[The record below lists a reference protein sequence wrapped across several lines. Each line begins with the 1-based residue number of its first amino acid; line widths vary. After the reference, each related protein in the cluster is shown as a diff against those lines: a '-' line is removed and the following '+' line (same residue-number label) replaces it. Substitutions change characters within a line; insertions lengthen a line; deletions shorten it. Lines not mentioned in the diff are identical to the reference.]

1 MNAVA
6 TGLELGLANEP
17 DLAPAVAP
25 EVAPNAA
32 RRTRLRDY
40 QAQLLARMQAA
51 QNGAPDAGHQLGV
64 MIGSERYLLELT
76 EAGEIVPLALLA
88 GVPLTQPWYL
98 GLANVRG
105 SLLGVIDLARY
116 FAGSTSDGN
125 AGAAGPEARLVSLA
139 PRLGFNCAL
148 LVTRVYGLRR
158 AGAMTPDRDRLR
170 DLDGNA
176 WTPLS
181 LAALVR
187 EERFLHVALDP
198 LK

>member
-1 MNAVA
+1 MNALVDGSA
-6 TGLELGLANEP
+6 
-17 DLAPAVAP
+17 LAPG
-25 EVAPNAA
+25 AA

-51 QNGAPDAGHQLGV
+51 QSGAAEAHHQLGV
-64 MIGSERYLLELT
+64 AIGAERYLLELT
-76 EAGEIVPLALLA
+76 EAGEIVPPPPLA

-116 FAGSTSDGN
+116 LDPGAS
-125 AGAAGPEARLVSLA
+125 AAGPDARLVSLA

-158 AGAMTPDRDRLR
+158 AGAMAQDGARLR
-170 DLDGNA
+170 DLDGHA

-187 EERFLHVALDP
+187 EERFLHVALQP
-198 LK
+198 HQ

>member
-1 MNAVA
+1 MNALVD
-6 TGLELGLANEP
+6 GS
-17 DLAPAVAP
+17 APAP
-25 EVAPNAA
+25 HTN

-51 QNGAPDAGHQLGV
+51 QSGAFHAPHQLGV
-64 MIGSERYLLELT
+64 AIGGERYLLELT
-76 EAGEIVPLALLA
+76 EAGEIVPPAPLA

-116 FAGSTSDGN
+116 FDAGAS
-125 AGAAGPEARLVSLA
+125 AAGPDARLVSLA
-139 PRLGFNCAL
+139 PRLGLNCAL

-158 AGAMTPDRDRLR
+158 ASAMEDHGAHLQDAE
-170 DLDGNA
+170 GHA

-187 EERFLHVALDP
+187 EERFLHVSLSNN
-198 LK
+198 

>member
-1 MNAVA
+1 MNAPA
-6 TGLELGLANEP
+6 DSA
-17 DLAPAVAP
+17 APAP
-25 EVAPNAA
+25 QAA

-51 QNGAPDAGHQLGV
+51 QSGAAQAHHQLGV
-64 MIGSERYLLELT
+64 AIGAARYLLELT
-76 EAGEIVPLALLA
+76 EAGEIVPPGLLA

-116 FAGSTSDGN
+116 FDAGAS
-125 AGAAGPEARLVSLA
+125 AAGPDARLVSLA

-158 AGAMTPDRDRLR
+158 AGAMQAEGATLR
-170 DLDGNA
+170 DADGQV

-187 EERFLHVALDP
+187 EERFLHVASAAR
-198 LK
+198 

>member
-1 MNAVA
+1 MNAA
-6 TGLELGLANEP
+6 LSGQEM
-17 DLAPAVAP
+17 AP
-25 EVAPNAA
+25 ELAVPAA

-51 QNGAPDAGHQLGV
+51 QNGAPEAGHQLGV
-64 MIGSERYLLELT
+64 MIGAERYLLELT
-76 EAGEIVPLALLA
+76 EAGEIVPLAPLA

-116 FAGSTSDGN
+116 VDAHAS
-125 AGAAGPEARLVSLA
+125 AAGPEARLVSLA
-139 PRLGFNCAL
+139 PRLGVNCAL

-158 AGAMTPDRDRLR
+158 AAAMTTEGERLR

-187 EERFLHVALDP
+187 EERFLHVALAP
-198 LK
+198 NT

>member
-1 MNAVA
+1 MNAIVDSSA
-6 TGLELGLANEP
+6 
-17 DLAPAVAP
+17 LAPQA
-25 EVAPNAA
+25 N

-40 QAQLLARMQAA
+40 QAQLLERMQAA
-51 QNGAPDAGHQLGV
+51 QSGAAQAHHQLGV
-64 MIGSERYLLELT
+64 AIGAGRYLLELT
-76 EAGEIVPLALLA
+76 EAGEIVPVAALA

-116 FAGSTSDGN
+116 FDGE
-125 AGAAGPEARLVSLA
+125 ASAAGPDARLVSLA

-158 AGAMTPDRDRLR
+158 AGAMHTDGSQLR
-170 DLDGNA
+170 DAEGHV

-187 EERFLHVALDP
+187 EERFLHVALSNQ
-198 LK
+198 

>member
-1 MNAVA
+1 MNAPVDSSA
-6 TGLELGLANEP
+6 
-17 DLAPAVAP
+17 LAPQA
-25 EVAPNAA
+25 N

-51 QNGAPDAGHQLGV
+51 QSGGADAQHQLGV
-64 MIGSERYLLELT
+64 AIGAQRYLLDLT
-76 EAGEIVPLALLA
+76 EAGEIVTPAPLAR
-88 GVPLTQPWYL
+88 VPLTQPWYL

-116 FAGSTSDGN
+116 AGED
-125 AGAAGPEARLVSLA
+125 AGAGGPDARLVSLA

-148 LVTRVYGLRR
+148 LVTRVHGLRR
-158 AGAMTPDRDRLR
+158 ASAMQQDGAVLR
-170 DLDGNA
+170 DAEGQA

-187 EERFLHVALDP
+187 EERFLHVAIESI
-198 LK
+198 

>member
-1 MNAVA
+1 MNASVDSSA
-6 TGLELGLANEP
+6 
-17 DLAPAVAP
+17 LAPQA
-25 EVAPNAA
+25 N

-40 QAQLLARMQAA
+40 QAQLLERMQAA
-51 QNGAPDAGHQLGV
+51 QSGAAQAHHQLGV
-64 MIGSERYLLELT
+64 AIGAGRYLLELT
-76 EAGEIVPLALLA
+76 EAGEIVPVAALA

-116 FAGSTSDGN
+116 FDGE
-125 AGAAGPEARLVSLA
+125 ASAAGPDARLVSLA

-158 AGAMTPDRDRLR
+158 AGAMQADALQLR
-170 DLDGNA
+170 DAEGHV

-187 EERFLHVALDP
+187 EERFLHVALSNQ
-198 LK
+198 

>member
-1 MNAVA
+1 MNALVDSSA
-6 TGLELGLANEP
+6 LGP
-17 DLAPAVAP
+17 Q
-25 EVAPNAA
+25 AA

-51 QNGAPDAGHQLGV
+51 QSGAFDAHHQLGV
-64 MIGSERYLLELT
+64 AIGGERYLLDLT
-76 EAGEIVPLALLA
+76 EAGEIVAPAA
-88 GVPLTQPWYL
+88 VASVPLTQPWYL

-116 FAGSTSDGN
+116 FDHESS
-125 AGAAGPEARLVSLA
+125 AAGPDARLVSLA

-158 AGAMTPDRDRLR
+158 ASAMESVGAMLR
-170 DLDGNA
+170 DAEGQA

-187 EERFLHVALDP
+187 EERFLHVALES
-198 LK
+198 L

>member
-1 MNAVA
+1 MNASVDGSA
-6 TGLELGLANEP
+6 
-17 DLAPAVAP
+17 LAPQA
-25 EVAPNAA
+25 N

-51 QNGAPDAGHQLGV
+51 QSGAFHDHHQLGV
-64 MIGSERYLLELT
+64 AIGGARYLLELT
-76 EAGEIVPLALLA
+76 EAGEIVPPTPLA

-116 FAGSTSDGN
+116 VDAGAS
-125 AGAAGPEARLVSLA
+125 AAGPDARLVSLA

-158 AGAMTPDRDRLR
+158 ASAMENLGAMLR
-170 DLDGNA
+170 DTDGQT

-187 EERFLHVALDP
+187 EERFLHVSLSNNQEP
-198 LK
+198 PHQEPQWESRQR

>member
-1 MNAVA
+1 MNAGVNGS
-6 TGLELGLANEP
+6 T
-17 DLAPAVAP
+17 LAPQ
-25 EVAPNAA
+25 AA

-51 QNGAPDAGHQLGV
+51 QSGTPDAQHQLGV
-64 MIGSERYLLELT
+64 AIGGERYLLELT
-76 EAGEIVPLALLA
+76 EAGEIVAPPPLAS
-88 GVPLTQPWYL
+88 VPLTQAWYL

-116 FAGSTSDGN
+116 LDPEATAS
-125 AGAAGPEARLVSLA
+125 GPEARLVSLA

-158 AGAMTPDRDRLR
+158 RNAMQAEGALLR
-170 DLDGNA
+170 DADGHA

-187 EERFLHVALDP
+187 EERFLHVALQP
-198 LK
+198 RQ

>member
-1 MNAVA
+1 MNAAVDSNA
-6 TGLELGLANEP
+6 
-17 DLAPAVAP
+17 LAPA
-25 EVAPNAA
+25 AA

-51 QNGAPDAGHQLGV
+51 QSGAAEAHHQLGV
-64 MIGSERYLLELT
+64 AIGAERYLLELT
-76 EAGEIVPLALLA
+76 EAGEIVPPPVLA

-116 FAGSTSDGN
+116 RDPDAS
-125 AGAAGPEARLVSLA
+125 AAGPDARLVSLA

-158 AGAMTPDRDRLR
+158 AGAMADEGTRLR
-170 DLDGNA
+170 DLDGHA

-187 EERFLHVALDP
+187 EERFLHVALQP
-198 LK
+198 RQ

>member
-1 MNAVA
+1 MNAA
-6 TGLELGLANEP
+6 TDGSV
-17 DLAPAVAP
+17 LAPQ
-25 EVAPNAA
+25 AA

-51 QNGAPDAGHQLGV
+51 QSGAGEAHHQLGV
-64 MIGSERYLLELT
+64 AIGVERYLLELT
-76 EAGEIVPLALLA
+76 EAGEIVAPQPLAV
-88 GVPLTQPWYL
+88 VPLTQAWYL

-105 SLLGVIDLARY
+105 SLMGVIDLARY
-116 FAGSTSDGN
+116 LDPELT
-125 AGAAGPEARLVSLA
+125 AAGPEARLVSLA

-158 AGAMTPDRDRLR
+158 PGAMTADGSRLR
-170 DLDGNA
+170 DAEGQA

-187 EERFLHVALDP
+187 EERFLHVALAP
-198 LK
+198 RR

>member
-6 TGLELGLANEP
+6 TGQA
-17 DLAPAVAP
+17 LAPDATPDAAP
-25 EVAPNAA
+25 HTA

-51 QNGAPDAGHQLGV
+51 QNGAPEAGHQLGV

-76 EAGEIVPLALLA
+76 EAGEIVPLAQLA

-116 FAGSTSDGN
+116 FDKDAS
-125 AGAAGPEARLVSLA
+125 AAGPEARLVSLA

-158 AGAMTPDRDRLR
+158 AAAMTPDGQQETRLR

-187 EERFLHVALDP
+187 EERFLHVALAP
-198 LK
+198 TNI